1 MLKYYEERQETK
13 MTSSIWTIPMKK
25 RLLELQV
32 ERDLYGSPSESEM
45 ATTLSDEFEITL
57 TKDAVHGKLWRVSER
72 MAMAPYEPMPNYEQY
87 KHLIHDSSIDNEPPR
102 FNISGHKKIL
112 HASDLHIPHHNA
124 RAVTA
129 ALNSNAAADLV
140 VMSELMDI
148 GSFSKWGS
156 TDAIPL
162 QHEVEETL
170 TLLEL
175 MDAAFPCTILLSSNH
190 ENRIARSLVKVLPT
204 EMSLLLNDFSIL
216 QLLAR
221 PFENVHVVDNWF
233 VQVGDALFCHAEKYS
248 SVSMKAAVDL
258 DAYFKDNYTY
268 LGVKMPYRVLV
279 QAHTHHL
286 GVSYKPDL
294 KLFES
299 GMLCQLR
306 DWQEVK
312 IQKNPWVT
320 GYIVIEMEDGRCTLN
335 KCREHVLP
343 SQGQSAV
350 AIPLEGQNVQVGK
363 KREEKTS
370 ENIQNPETQSVSS
383 GPIPGVSIR

>member
-13 MTSSIWTIPMKK
+13 MTSSIWTIPVKK
-25 RLLELQV
+25 RLLELQT
-32 ERDLYGSPSESEM
+32 ERELYGSPSESEM

-72 MAMAPYEPMPNYEQY
+72 LMMTPYEPMPNYEKH
-87 KHLIHDSSIDNEPPR
+87 KHLKHDNTIDNRLSSIDL
-102 FNISGHKKIL
+102 SGHKKIL
-112 HASDLHIPHHNA
+112 HAGDLHIPHHNA
-124 RAVTA
+124 KAVA
-129 ALNSNAAADLV
+129 ATLNANAAADLV

-268 LGVKMPYRVLV
+268 LGITMPYRVLV

-286 GVSYKPDL
+286 GVAYKPDL
-294 KLFES
+294 KLFEA

-306 DWQEVK
+306 DWQEQKV
-312 IQKNPWVT
+312 QKNPWVT
-320 GYIVIEMEDGRCTLN
+320 GYVVVEMKDGRSVLN
-335 KCREHVLP
+335 KCREHILAP
-343 SQGQSAV
+343 ERQT
-350 AIPLEGQNVQVGK
+350 PLLEEYNVEVGAE
-363 KREEKTS
+363 REETSSKSSNYPKTWT
-370 ENIQNPETQSVSS
+370 EPS
-383 GPIPGVSIR
+383 GPLQGLGIR